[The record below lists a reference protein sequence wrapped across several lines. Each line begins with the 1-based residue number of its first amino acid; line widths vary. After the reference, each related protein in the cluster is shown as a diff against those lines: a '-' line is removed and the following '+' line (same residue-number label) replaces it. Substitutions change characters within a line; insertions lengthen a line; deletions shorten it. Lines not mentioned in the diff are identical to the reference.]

1 MDGAAR
7 FGGGADDARRA
18 LMAVDEGLAEWVAE
32 ACAPLGGISRKRLFG
47 GASLYC
53 DGFAFAILAYD
64 ALWFKADAESDA
76 VWDAVGAERFS
87 VTREGGKVQSINY
100 RRAPDDVYDDAEAMC
115 EWAGLAIAASRRAP
129 VKVKR
134 EKR

>member
-1 MDGAAR
+1 
-7 FGGGADDARRA
+7 
-18 LMAVDEGLAEWVAE
+18 MAIDEGLAEWVAE
-32 ACAPLGGISRKRLFG
+32 ACAPLGAISRTRLFG
-47 GASLYC
+47 GAAVYC
-53 DGFAFAILAYD
+53 DGLAFAILAYD

-76 VWDAVGAERFS
+76 VWDTIGAERFS

-100 RRAPDDVYDDAEAMC
+100 RRAPDDVYDDADAMR

-134 EKR
+134 EKK

>member
-1 MDGAAR
+1 MDRAAR
-7 FGGGADDARRA
+7 FGRCADDARRA
-18 LMAVDEGLAEWVAE
+18 LMAVDAGLADWVTE
-32 ACAPLGGISRKRLFG
+32 ACAPLGAISRKRLFG
-47 GASLYC
+47 GAALYC

-76 VWDAVGAERFS
+76 VWDAIGAERFS

-100 RRAPDDVYDDAEAMC
+100 RRAPDDVYDDAEAMR

-129 VKVKR
+129 VKRKKR
-134 EKR
+134 

>member
-1 MDGAAR
+1 
-7 FGGGADDARRA
+7 
-18 LMAVDEGLAEWVAE
+18 MAIDTGLADWVAE
-32 ACAPLGGISRKRLFG
+32 ACAPLGAISRKRLFG

-53 DGFAFAILAYD
+53 DGFAFAILAFD

-76 VWDAVGAERFS
+76 VWDAIHAERFS

-100 RRAPDDVYDDAEAMC
+100 RRAPDDVYDDAEAMR

-134 EKR
+134 KKK